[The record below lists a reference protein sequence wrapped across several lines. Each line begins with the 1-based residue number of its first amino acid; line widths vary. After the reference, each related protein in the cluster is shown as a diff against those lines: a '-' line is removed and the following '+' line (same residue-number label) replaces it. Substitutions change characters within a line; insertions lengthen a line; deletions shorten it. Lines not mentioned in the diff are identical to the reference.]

1 MKRGPRVL
9 AIDDEPAMTSWIKT
23 VLEQHGYEVTTAE
36 VGALG
41 QERLKTWRP
50 AAIVTDLVL
59 PDVDGVEH
67 IRKLKE
73 LDPDVAVI
81 VLSGQGDVPR
91 SVEAVKAGAFDFLEK
106 PVDPDLLLDRLAKAI
121 SETRLVDEN
130 TRLKKRLDE
139 RAFQHIVGA
148 SDRMRALFE
157 MIACVAP
164 SEANILIRGENGTGK
179 ELIANAIHE
188 NSLRSKGRFV
198 KVNCAAIPQEL
209 IESELFGYKKGAFTG
224 ANADKPGLF
233 ELASG
238 GSLLLDEIG
247 EMPSYLQTKLLRALQ
262 EREYRPVGS
271 DRTVAVDVRLICATN
286 VNVETALREG
296 TLREDL
302 YFRINTITLMVPPLR
317 ERTEDIPL
325 LCEHF
330 SEKFRRQYQKGVMGL
345 SVPVHQLFMRYRWPG
360 NVRELENVIERA
372 VIVAKGR
379 EVEIA
384 DLPEPLRNSVADTAD
399 FVVPPNRTLAE
410 IEKMAIVQTLE
421 RTKGNKMEAAEMLG
435 VYRPTLYSKIKKY
448 HLQKDTPASS

>member
-23 VLEQHGYEVTTAE
+23 LLEQNGYEVSTAE

-41 QERLKTWRP
+41 QERLKAWRP
-50 AAIVTDLVL
+50 AAIVTDLIL
-59 PDVDGVEH
+59 PDIDGVEH

-139 RAFQHIVGA
+139 RGAFQHIVGT

-188 NSLRSKGRFV
+188 NSQRSKGRFV

-209 IESELFGYKKGAFTG
+209 IESELFGTRRAPSRVRMRTSRACSNWLRAGLSSLTRLARCRLTCRPSCFVRFRSANTG
-224 ANADKPGLF
+224 RSA
-233 ELASG
+233 ASG
-238 GSLLLDEIG
+238 RSLW
-247 EMPSYLQTKLLRALQ
+247 MSA
-262 EREYRPVGS
+262 
-271 DRTVAVDVRLICATN
+271 
-286 VNVETALREG
+286 
-296 TLREDL
+296 
-302 YFRINTITLMVPPLR
+302 
-317 ERTEDIPL
+317 
-325 LCEHF
+325 
-330 SEKFRRQYQKGVMGL
+330 
-345 SVPVHQLFMRYRWPG
+345 
-360 NVRELENVIERA
+360 
-372 VIVAKGR
+372 
-379 EVEIA
+379 
-384 DLPEPLRNSVADTAD
+384 
-399 FVVPPNRTLAE
+399 
-410 IEKMAIVQTLE
+410 
-421 RTKGNKMEAAEMLG
+421 
-435 VYRPTLYSKIKKY
+435 
-448 HLQKDTPASS
+448 

>member
-1 MKRGPRVL
+1 
-9 AIDDEPAMTSWIKT
+9 
-23 VLEQHGYEVTTAE
+23 
-36 VGALG
+36 
-41 QERLKTWRP
+41 
-50 AAIVTDLVL
+50 
-59 PDVDGVEH
+59 
-67 IRKLKE
+67 
-73 LDPDVAVI
+73 
-81 VLSGQGDVPR
+81 
-91 SVEAVKAGAFDFLEK
+91 
-106 PVDPDLLLDRLAKAI
+106 
-121 SETRLVDEN
+121 
-130 TRLKKRLDE
+130 
-139 RAFQHIVGA
+139 
-148 SDRMRALFE
+148 
-157 MIACVAP
+157 VAP

-286 VNVETALREG
+286 VNVEAALREG

-379 EVEIA
+379 EIELA

-448 HLQKDTPASS
+448 HLQKDTSASS